1 MVDFKKT
8 EQLYIKQGLVYQKKP
23 HEIEFERWYK
33 SVTNP
38 HKEDRPA
45 YWEAN
50 RSRTR
55 IILLLPDTRT
65 KKRRASS

>member
-8 EQLYIKQGLVYQKKP
+8 EQLYTKQGLVYQKNP
-23 HEIEFERWYK
+23 HEVEFERWYK

-38 HKEDRPA
+38 HKKNRPA
-45 YWEAN
+45 TGGN

-65 KKRRASS
+65 